1 MKIYLIGY
9 MSSGKSTLGKTLANR
24 LQLKF
29 IDIDEAFEAKYQ
41 ISINDFFIK
50 FGEEKFRELEHQLL
64 SSLAKI
70 EDAVI
75 STGGGTPCYYNNI
88 DIINENGISIYL
100 KLHPKSII
108 SRLKASKKQRPLVND
123 MDNETFEEYIENHLN
138 TREIFYNKAQ
148 FIIKSENLTIN
159 ELMQFVND
167 NIIKKE

>member
-29 IDIDEAFEAKYQ
+29 IDTDEAFETKYQ

-123 MDNETFEEYIENHLN
+123 MDNETFESLGLLSATTGKFSITEY
-138 TREIFYNKAQ
+138 RPM
-148 FIIKSENLTIN
+148 KSGSFPE
-159 ELMQFVND
+159 ELYILCHSTPKPEGN
-167 NIIKKE
+167 

>member
-29 IDIDEAFEAKYQ
+29 IDIDEAFEAKYH
-41 ISINDFFIK
+41 ISINDFFVK

-64 SSLAKI
+64 ISFANI
-70 EDAVI
+70 EDTVI

-108 SRLKASKKQRPLVND
+108 SRLKASKKQRPLIKD
-123 MDNETFEEYIENHLN
+123 MENQTFEDYIENHLN
-138 TREIFYNKAQ
+138 SREIFYNKAQ
-148 FIIKSENLTIN
+148 HIIKSENLTIN
-159 ELMQFVND
+159 ELMLFVKD
-167 NIIKKE
+167 NITEKE